1 LTASETTESATA
13 PSATDRAVAESTATE
28 STASASHGRAD
39 RPDPRTEI
47 RLDHTAKRIRV
58 FFAGDVLADSVSAQL
73 CYVTGQHPEYVIPVA
88 EITWAK
94 LMVDDVSLVDSPV
107 GSYRPIR
114 SAVGKR
120 EIGRSYVGGP
130 ASGFVSFD
138 FEGMDAWFEEDEQIW
153 FHARD
158 PFRRVDV
165 IESSRQIEITVGS
178 QVVARSSR
186 PRLVTE
192 TGLPERWYV
201 PRIDVDWSHLTPSAT
216 SSGCQYKGIANWWH
230 MSQEGSDKLADLVWG
245 YERPIPEAG
254 KLAGLVSFYAEHAAV
269 ETYVDGILQAKPV
282 IDGSAISPSLNLANL
297 AGLDPI
303 GM

>member
-1 LTASETTESATA
+1 MTSYLTASANTDSATS
-13 PSATDRAVAESTATE
+13 PTVTGSAA
-28 STASASHGRAD
+28 TASREPERAA
-39 RPDPRTEI
+39 RQDPPTEI
-47 RLDHTAKRIRV
+47 RLDRTARRIRV
-58 FFAGDVLADSVSAQL
+58 YFDGDVIADSVSAEMS
-73 CYVTGQHPEYVIPVA
+73 YVTGHHPEYAIPVYD
-88 EITWAK
+88 ITWTN
-94 LMVDDVSLVDSPV
+94 LVVDDVALGDSPL

-114 SAVGKR
+114 SAVGTR

-130 ASGFVSFD
+130 ATGLASFD
-138 FEGMDAWFEEDEQIW
+138 FDAMDAWFEEDEQIW

-165 IESSRQIEITVGS
+165 IESCRRIEITVGGK
-178 QVVARSSR
+178 VVASSGR

-201 PRIDVDWSHLTPSAT
+201 PRIDVDWSQITSSET

-230 MSQEGSDKLADLVWG
+230 VSQEGADQLVDVFWG

-269 ETYVDGILQAKPV
+269 ETYIDGTLQAKPI
-282 IDGSAISPSLNLANL
+282 IDGTAISPSLNLANL
-297 AGLDPI
+297 AV
-303 GM
+303 